1 MNAGKNVSATRRLD
15 RRVLLDQHAGHLEP
29 GPRAS
34 APIIVANHRMIRII
48 TGMATA
54 KADK

>member
-1 MNAGKNVSATRRLD
+1 MNAWKNVSATRRLD

-54 KADK
+54 KANK